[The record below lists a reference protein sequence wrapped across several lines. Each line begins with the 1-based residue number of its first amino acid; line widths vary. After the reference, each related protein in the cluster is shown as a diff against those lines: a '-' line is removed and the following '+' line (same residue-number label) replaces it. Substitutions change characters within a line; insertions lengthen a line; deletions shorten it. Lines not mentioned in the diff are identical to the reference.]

1 MEERELLEELKQT
14 NDAIAREKERS
25 FGAVV
30 TNAAEKIA
38 QVSVKPRV
46 VHKSIK
52 ASELIKMDLPPVEY
66 VVDIILAKGLVI
78 LSAKSKLGKSWLAL
92 DLALCVASGCDF
104 LGFNTTQGKVMY
116 IDLENTRSLTQSRLR
131 TLLNGS
137 DAPDDLEIFN
147 DFSTMSDYFE
157 EDIRR
162 ELSQENKKFS
172 LVIVDVFQKIK
183 KPKRVGQTDYEA
195 DYETLTT
202 LKKIADEFSI
212 SLVLVHHNR
221 KMTNDT
227 DPFENLLGSTA
238 LMGAS
243 DEVIV
248 LHKKDRKDIETTMSI
263 SGRTVQENNYTIKF
277 NKPLCKWEMVGDA
290 EEIRKKKEKNEYRNN
305 PIVKTIIKLVDQNHG
320 KWRGRTSDIIKSSE
334 YFKGCR
340 IYDSATKVGVQL
352 KNLIPKLQ
360 EYDAVTYHSVPHGS
374 ASIEHCFERI
384 FS

>member
-1 MEERELLEELKQT
+1 MEEREIL
-14 NDAIAREKERS
+14 
-25 FGAVV
+25 
-30 TNAAEKIA
+30 EKIEETDRKIA
-38 QVSVKPRV
+38 AIEREEGTVGTVTTVENGVVRQKAIKPR
-46 VHKSIK
+46 KKFKPIK
-52 ASELIKMDLPPVEY
+52 ASEFIKLDLPPVEY

-104 LGFNTTQGKVMY
+104 LGFNTTQGKVLY
-116 IDLENTRSLTQSRLR
+116 IDLENTQSLSQQRMKI
-131 TLLNGS
+131 LLDGK
-137 DAPDDLEIFN
+137 DAPDDLSILN

-157 EDIRR
+157 DDLRKNLTE
-162 ELSQENKKFS
+162 EKYS

-183 KPKRVGQTDYEA
+183 KPKRLGQTDYEA
-195 DYETLTT
+195 DYETLTI
-202 LKKIADEFSI
+202 LKKIADEFNI
-212 SLVLVHHNR
+212 SLILVHHNR
-221 KMTNDT
+221 KMTNDA

-248 LHKKDRKDIETTMSI
+248 LHKKDRKDKEVTMSI
-263 SGRTVQENNYTIKF
+263 SGRTVQENNYTIQF

-290 EEIRKKKEKNEYRNN
+290 EQIRKKKEKAEYRNN

-320 KWRGRTSDIIKSSE
+320 KWQGKASEIIKSSE

-340 IYDSATKVGVQL
+340 IYDSATKVGIQL

-360 EYDAVTYHSVPHGS
+360 EYDAVTYHPIPNGS
-374 ASIEHCFERI
+374 GATEHCFERI